1 MIEVKITKAM
11 KDRAAKKAEEM
22 GEIRNSITKGEGNLA
37 GFIGEEIANKL
48 IKGKINNTYDYDIV
62 AEDYTYDVKT
72 KRCTSEPR
80 PYYECSVAAY
90 NIKQR
95 CDRYVFVR
103 VECLNDICTRA
114 WVLGWIDKKEY
125 FDKADR
131 LVKGQ
136 VDPRNDYIVKADC
149 FNLRIDQ
156 LNEFEG
162 VVNGK

>member
-1 MIEVKITKAM
+1 MIEVKITKAT
-11 KDRAAKKAEEM
+11 KERAAKKAQEM
-22 GEIRNSITKGEGNLA
+22 GSLNNSITKGEGNLA

-48 IKGKINNTYDYDIV
+48 IKGKIKNTYDYDIV
-62 AEDYTYDVKT
+62 SNYTYDVKT
-72 KRCTSEPR
+72 KRCTSAPK

-103 VECLNDICTRA
+103 VECIDDVCTRA
-114 WVLGWIDKKEY
+114 WILGWIDKNEY

-131 LVKGQ
+131 LVRGQ
-136 VDPRNDYIVKADC
+136 VDPRNNFTVKADC

-156 LNEFEG
+156 LNSFEKESN
-162 VVNGK
+162 VE

>member
-1 MIEVKITKAM
+1 MIEVKMTKAM
-11 KDRAAKKAEEM
+11 KERAAKKAQEM
-22 GEIRNSITKGEGNLA
+22 GSLNNSITKGEGNLA

-48 IKGKINNTYDYDIV
+48 IKGKIKNTYDYDIV
-62 AEDYTYDVKT
+62 SDYTYDVKT
-72 KRCTSEPR
+72 KRCTSAPK

-90 NIKQR
+90 NVKQR

-103 VECLNDICTRA
+103 VECIDDVCTRA
-114 WVLGWIDKKEY
+114 WILGWIDKNEY

-136 VDPRNDYIVKADC
+136 VDPRNNYTVKADC

-156 LNEFEG
+156 LNSFEK
-162 VVNGK
+162 VSNVE

>member
-11 KDRAAKKAEEM
+11 KERAAKKAQEM
-22 GEIRNSITKGEGNLA
+22 GSLNNSITKGEGNLA

-48 IKGKINNTYDYDIV
+48 IKGKIKNTYDYDIV
-62 AEDYTYDVKT
+62 SDYTYDVKT
-72 KRCTSEPR
+72 KRCTSAPK

-103 VECLNDICTRA
+103 VECIDDVCTRA
-114 WVLGWIDKKEY
+114 WILGWIDKNEY

-136 VDPRNDYIVKADC
+136 VDPRNNFTVKADC

-156 LNEFEG
+156 LNSFEK
-162 VVNGK
+162 VSNVE

>member
-1 MIEVKITKAM
+1 MIEMKITKAM
-11 KDRAAKKAEEM
+11 KERAAKKAQEM
-22 GEIRNSITKGEGNLA
+22 GSLNNSITKGEGNLA

-48 IKGKINNTYDYDIV
+48 IKGKIKNTYDYDIV
-62 AEDYTYDVKT
+62 SDYTYDVKT
-72 KRCTSEPR
+72 KRCTSAPK

-103 VECLNDICTRA
+103 VECIDDVCTRA
-114 WVLGWIDKKEY
+114 WILGWIDKKEY

-136 VDPRNDYIVKADC
+136 VDPRNNFTVKADC

-156 LNEFEG
+156 LNSFEK
-162 VVNGK
+162 VSNV

>member
-11 KDRAAKKAEEM
+11 KDRAAQKASEM

-48 IKGKINNTYDYDIV
+48 IKGKIKNTYDYDIV
-62 AEDYTYDVKT
+62 SDYTYDVKT
-72 KRCTSEPR
+72 KRCTSPPK

-90 NIKQR
+90 NVKQR

-103 VECLNDICTRA
+103 IECIDDICTRA

-136 VDPRNDYIVKADC
+136 VDPRNNFTVKADC

-156 LNEFEG
+156 LNSFEK
-162 VVNGK
+162 VSNVE